1 MGEEVWSD
9 FALSIMVLHKILG
22 HLDREWGEARTNEAR
37 KGVAEIAM
45 FLIAGFCLGLRG
57 EEVVKMDIAGF
68 LTYYEA
74 GRSHL
79 AHPHVMVPLLG
90 RFKGETGE
98 RWHLLPIVWRTR
110 SGIEAGIWATRMK
123 VSLEERR
130 RLHGFVYSDKKG
142 KQTKASTLE
151 PRFYEQLHWVRIR
164 YPDLFPP
171 NVNIEDDFGIPRSC
185 RRGSST
191 EAANQGVPSP
201 IIEMICRWRKIERAQ
216 GRAPN
221 LSMREHYME
230 VSQALETY
238 LKYSRPL

>member
-57 EEVVKMDIAGF
+57 EEVVEMDIAGF

-98 RWHLLPIVWRTR
+98 RWHLLPIVWRTL

-123 VSLEERR
+123 ASLEERR

-171 NVNIEDDFGIPRSC
+171 NVNIEDNFGIPRSC
-185 RRGSST
+185 
-191 EAANQGVPSP
+191 
-201 IIEMICRWRKIERAQ
+201 
-216 GRAPN
+216 
-221 LSMREHYME
+221 
-230 VSQALETY
+230 
-238 LKYSRPL
+238 